1 MDLYQYTQF
10 TIQDAML
17 LLEGMGWTV
26 LVFAVSMVTGI
37 LLGAACALARHA
49 RLPILA
55 PLVSAYVELFR
66 NSPVLVQLFLVYYGL
81 PMLAGVRLAPLTA
94 SLLTLSVNTGA
105 FMTVIIHAALDA
117 VPSGQW
123 EAAMAS
129 GLRYRQVMR
138 YIVLPQA
145 VRTTIPP
152 TISLAVGQLQVT
164 SLVSLINV
172 LDLAKV
178 GTILNMRTLRPF
190 AVWPIVGL
198 GYFAL
203 SKPLSMLAQWAENR
217 LRPRNAWTHDA
228 QN

>member
-1 MDLYQYTQF
+1 VDLYQYTQF
-10 TIQDAML
+10 TSQDAWL
-17 LLEGMGWTV
+17 LLRGIGWTV
-26 LVFAVSMVTGI
+26 LVFAVSMATGI
-37 LLGAACALARHA
+37 ALGAACALARHA
-49 RLPILA
+49 RVPVLA
-55 PLVSAYVELFR
+55 QLVTGYVELFR

-81 PMLAGVRLAPLTA
+81 PMLAGVRLEPLTA
-94 SLLTLSVNTGA
+94 ALLTLSVNTGA

-117 VPSGQW
+117 VPAGQW

-138 YIVLPQA
+138 YVVLPQA

-172 LDLAKV
+172 VDLAKV

-190 AVWPIVGL
+190 AVWPVVGL

-203 SKPLSMLAQWAENR
+203 SKPLSLLAQWAEDR
-217 LRPRNAWTHDA
+217 LRPRNAWMRGDR
-228 QN
+228 N